1 VLLAARP
8 RYLVQVEQ
16 EVSRCDFVLLTVA
29 VQIQYPTDLA
39 CPIHFQRLHAMDEIL
54 RSAHSLA
61 VDLPRSTTR
70 SSSGVEYGLGARA
83 GLMTVDAGP
92 SLLLRYKCHTPHTH
106 HLSSVRTLTLE
117 TRGVSQ
123 PNATT
128 TMRGRRCLLVH
139 VLCFPAG
146 HCFQT
151 HQIVKGSILSPRHL
165 EGPTKESFSSAPRTD
180 ITTSASFLASPRTT
194 VASASSDSGSTMVDQ
209 GVSLIG
215 KTTSMLV
222 AGTFFSV
229 LAWKRDTLM
238 GEW

>member
-1 VLLAARP
+1 
-8 RYLVQVEQ
+8 
-16 EVSRCDFVLLTVA
+16 
-29 VQIQYPTDLA
+29 
-39 CPIHFQRLHAMDEIL
+39 
-54 RSAHSLA
+54 
-61 VDLPRSTTR
+61 
-70 SSSGVEYGLGARA
+70 
-83 GLMTVDAGP
+83 MTVDAGP
-92 SLLLRYKCHTPHTH
+92 SLYCYVTNVTHLTHTSPLFSSNTHT
-106 HLSSVRTLTLE
+106 R
-117 TRGVSQ
+117 VSQ

-151 HQIVKGSILSPRHL
+151 HQTVKGSILSPRHL
-165 EGPTKESFSSAPRTD
+165 EGPTKESFSSTPRTD

-194 VASASSDSGSTMVDQ
+194 VASASPDSGTTMVDQ

-229 LAWKRDTLM
+229 LAWKRDALM
-238 GEW
+238 GESHCLRYAFLSRSTRLPSSTFSQFLSSSVRSAMVRHLAYKYHVQEQSRCQSFLLTPNSSVGSRHTIQSLEGVVE